1 MMKIK
6 MKRKIH
12 SFDSFL
18 KESNKNFNDMSL
30 DDLYQTINN
39 WEDEESGSYQDFIDN
54 MLRLVK
60 NWEKLNKQQQQNIKM
75 MLDQGDLDDLD
86 EVLSVLQEKGI
97 EIR

>member
-1 MMKIK
+1 

-18 KESNKNFNDMSL
+18 KESIKNFNDMSL
-30 DDLYQTINN
+30 DDLYQTLNN
-39 WEDEESGSYQDFIDN
+39 WEDEVSGSYQDFTDN

-75 MLDQGDLDDLD
+75 MLSQGDLDDLE
-86 EVLSVLQEKGI
+86 EVLSVLQEKGV